1 MKFTESKG
9 NVIIEVALAVS
20 VMAGL
25 LYPAIVSLGSVTAA
39 QRQAD
44 EVSFALARLWT
55 LTPSAQRSASMGQAI
70 HEAKTASQRPL
81 FVQWSCSPQC
91 SSQNATVTVKVSVD
105 PLVSGVKPRQA
116 SVSLARD
123 RYGL

>member
-39 QRQAD
+39 QREAD

-55 LTPSAQRSASMGQAI
+55 LTPSAQRSASMAQAI
-70 HEAKTASQRPL
+70 QDAKTASQRPL
-81 FVQWSCSPQC
+81 FVQWSCAPQC
-91 SSQNATVTVKVSVD
+91 SFQNATVTVKVSVD

-123 RYGL
+123 RYGR